1 MTIPSLRITL
11 GGMLAMLCIYGL
23 VSLPGMEAAWRLTPT
38 GIGVLVVWALI
49 ACAALPLSRAK
60 PPRLAVSL
68 AIIAVIAMRV
78 MLAIVSSGHES
89 PGDPHSY
96 LVLAHSL
103 LAGQGLVIY
112 EPWFQ
117 ANYRALFPPAY
128 PLLLAGWGAVFGLKT
143 ASLLALN
150 TLTDLGAAWLMI
162 RIGAR
167 LGRVIVPIDRSS
179 VPAKAGAQDGSVP
192 LGPGLLLSQEHEG
205 NRGRDAGRGAAFLYL
220 IWPSALFSAPLAQKE
235 SLAILL
241 VLALAWAWLRL
252 IELGRRDRVA
262 VVVLGI
268 AAALLALTQPGWAML
283 AALFGLMFMRR
294 AGIGRIVSAGL
305 PAAALA
311 VVVMLPWWVRNWLV
325 FHTFVPLTTAGGAG
339 LWIGN
344 HPGASGNWEP
354 PLPELRGL
362 SEMVYGPRA
371 AAIAKDWIV
380 HHPLDFAKLSL
391 QKFLHACGVA
401 VFGLT
406 RLKAMGPPL
415 GPDVEATLFPFS
427 YFPHLVMLGGGAV
440 AAGLSRN
447 RTLLLLIA
455 ACGLQLILFGVW
467 FEFGERHREFVTP
480 FLLLLITMEFAPKR
494 S

>member
-11 GGMLAMLCIYGL
+11 AGMLGMLCIYAL
-23 VSLPGMEAAWRLTPT
+23 VSLPGMEAMWRTTPL
-38 GIGVLVVWALI
+38 GIGALVVWALI

-60 PPRLAVSL
+60 PPRLIVSL

-78 MLAIVSSGHES
+78 MLAIISSGHVS

-96 LVLAHSL
+96 LVLAQSV

-150 TLTDLGAAWLMI
+150 TLTDLGAAWLMV
-162 RIGAR
+162 RIGSR
-167 LGRVIVPIDRSS
+167 LG
-179 VPAKAGAQDGSVP
+179 
-192 LGPGLLLSQEHEG
+192 
-205 NRGRDAGRGAAFLYL
+205 NRDAGRGAAFLYL

-252 IELGRRDRVA
+252 IEPGRRDRLAVA
-262 VVVLGI
+262 VLGI
-268 AAALLALTQPGWAML
+268 AAALLALTQPGWATL
-283 AALFGLMFMRR
+283 AALFGLMFVRR

-311 VVVMLPWWVRNWLV
+311 VVVMLPWWIRNWLV
-325 FHTFVPLTTAGGAG
+325 FGAFVPLTTAGGAS

-354 PLPELRGL
+354 PLPQLRGL
-362 SEMVYGPRA
+362 SEMAYGPRA
-371 AAIAKDWIV
+371 AAIARDWIV
-380 HHPLDFAKLSL
+380 HHPVDFAKLSV
-391 QKFLHACGVA
+391 QKFLHACGVG

-415 GPDVEATLFPFS
+415 GPDIEATLFPFS
-427 YFPHLVMLGGGAV
+427 YFPHLAMLGGSAV
-440 AAGLSRN
+440 AAALSRN

-455 ACGLQLILFGVW
+455 ACGLQLVLFGIW
-467 FEFGERHREFVTP
+467 FEFGERHRELVTP
-480 FLLLLITMEFAPKR
+480 FLLLLITMEFARTRPHG
-494 S
+494 

>member
-23 VSLPGMEAAWRLTPT
+23 VSLPGMEAAWRLTPM
-38 GIGVLVVWALI
+38 GIGALIVWALV

-150 TLTDLGAAWLMI
+150 TLTDLSAAWLMI
-162 RIGAR
+162 RIGSR
-167 LGRVIVPIDRSS
+167 LG
-179 VPAKAGAQDGSVP
+179 
-192 LGPGLLLSQEHEG
+192 
-205 NRGRDAGRGAAFLYL
+205 NRDTGRGAAFLYL

-252 IELGRRDRVA
+252 IEQGKRDRVA
-262 VVVLGI
+262 VVVLGV

-283 AALFGLMFMRR
+283 AALFGLMFVRR
-294 AGIGRIVSAGL
+294 AGIGRVGSAGL

-371 AAIAKDWIV
+371 AAIARDWIV

-415 GPDVEATLFPFS
+415 GPDIEATLFPFS
-427 YFPHLVMLGGGAV
+427 YFPHLAMLGGGAV
-440 AAGLSRN
+440 AAGISRN

-455 ACGLQLILFGVW
+455 ACGLQLVLFGVW

-480 FLLLLITMEFAPKR
+480 FLLLLITMEFAPR
-494 S
+494 RA

>member
-1 MTIPSLRITL
+1 MTIPSLRISL
-11 GGMLAMLCIYGL
+11 AGVLAMLLIYGL
-23 VSLPGMEAAWRLTPT
+23 VSLPGMEAAWRVTHL
-38 GIGVLVVWALI
+38 GIGALIVWALI
-49 ACAALPLSRAK
+49 ACAALPLSRPK
-60 PPRLAVSL
+60 PPRLVVSL
-68 AIIAVIAMRV
+68 AIIAIIAMRI

-96 LVLAHSL
+96 LVLAHGL

-117 ANYRALFPPAY
+117 ASYRALFPPAY

-150 TLTDLGAAWLMI
+150 TLTDIGAAWLVV
-162 RIGAR
+162 RIGAK
-167 LGRVIVPIDRSS
+167 LG
-179 VPAKAGAQDGSVP
+179 
-192 LGPGLLLSQEHEG
+192 SQ
-205 NRGRDAGRGAAFLYL
+205 GRDAGRGAAFLYL

-241 VLALAWAWLRL
+241 VLTLAWAWLRL
-252 IELGRRDRVA
+252 IELGKRDRVA
-262 VVVLGI
+262 VVVLSVS
-268 AAALLALTQPGWAML
+268 AALLALTQPGWAML
-283 AALFGLMFMRR
+283 AALFGLMFVRR

-305 PAAALA
+305 PAAGLA
-311 VVVMLPWWVRNWLV
+311 VVVMLPWWIRNWLV
-325 FHTFVPLTTAGGAG
+325 FNTFVPLTTAGGAG

-380 HHPLDFAKLSL
+380 HHPVDFAKLSV
-391 QKFLHACGVA
+391 QKFLHACGVS

-415 GPDVEATLFPFS
+415 GPDVEATLFLFS
-427 YFPHLVMLGGGAV
+427 YVPHLAMLGGAAV
-440 AAGLSRN
+440 AAALSRN

-480 FLLLLITMEFAPKR
+480 FLLLLITMEFTRKR
-494 S
+494 A